1 MYTNLSIRV
10 REVKEVSKLDRQLNK
25 VDINDLKVDIMKF
38 SFNSI

>member
-1 MYTNLSIRV
+1 MYINLSIRV